1 MGVDPAASD
10 ALEKLKNPNTVS
22 AEALAHAIETE
33 APGPENSTFR
43 GCLEESWLP
52 GTPDI
57 IEWQRSGSFA
67 NALREKG
74 VRSIVV
80 GDLTEEWYL
89 YSIAHPVKSVEDVE
103 TTLKR
108 YYQDEF
114 IARAMSMNLPV
125 SDSAKNVDA
134 ARLLGNI
141 LSDGQV
147 HLPVRLL
154 ARDLTNAGFPVLRY
168 EIRWTPE
175 QVRPFGT
182 QISL

>member
-1 MGVDPAASD
+1 V
-10 ALEKLKNPNTVS
+10 
-22 AEALAHAIETE
+22 HAVETE
-33 APGPENSTFR
+33 QAGPENSTFR
-43 GCLEESWLP
+43 GCIEGSWLP

-57 IEWQRSGSFA
+57 MEWQRSGGFA
-67 NALREKG
+67 KALREKG

-89 YSIAHPVKSVEDVE
+89 YSIAHPVKSMKDIELN
-103 TTLKR
+103 LKR

-114 IARAMSMNLPV
+114 IKKTLEMYPTIPEGA
-125 SDSAKNVDA
+125 DEDEFKK
-134 ARLLGNI
+134 LLGQV

-154 ARDLTNAGFPVLRY
+154 ARDLIESGFPTLRY

-175 QVRPFGT
+175 QLRPFG
-182 QISL
+182 QPLAIN